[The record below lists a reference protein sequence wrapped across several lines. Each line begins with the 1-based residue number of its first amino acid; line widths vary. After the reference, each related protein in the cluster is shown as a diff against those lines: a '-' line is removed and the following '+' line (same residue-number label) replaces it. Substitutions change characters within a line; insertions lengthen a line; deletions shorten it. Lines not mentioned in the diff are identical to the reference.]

1 LASKLQVD
9 IVTPERRAFQ
19 GEASEVVLPA
29 WNGELGV
36 YPDHD
41 AMLALVRPGACTVVT
56 VGGVSQGQVHRFVLG
71 RGFAEITGE
80 RVTLLT
86 DSCDPVSTIDRSRA
100 EKDLHQAEQEMA
112 TLDPQSEKYRQAQQ
126 QYDHARARLDAV

>member
-9 IVTPERRAFQ
+9 IVTPERSAFQ

-41 AMLALVRPGACTVVT
+41 AMLALVRAGPCTV
-56 VGGVSQGQVHRFVLG
+56 VSQGQVHRFVLG
-71 RGFAEITGE
+71 RGFAEITGD

-86 DSCDPVSTIDRSRA
+86 DSCEPVSSIDRGKA
-100 EKDLHQAEQEMA
+100 EKELHQAEQEMS
-112 TLDPQSEKYRQAQQ
+112 TLDPQSEKYRQAQLQ
-126 QYDHARARLDAV
+126 HEHARARLDA